1 MTTLNE
7 YQQYR
12 RDEDVPKTYEEGFG
26 WKAIIGG
33 LFVGFLL
40 VPGGMFLD
48 LMVGPGGY
56 GQAVNWVTI
65 ILFIEIAKRCRTTLS
80 KQETYILWSVAGGVL
95 FMSIGQYFT
104 SFIWNQYLVQ
114 SSFAAKFD
122 IAHRIPIWVAPPPGS
137 EAYAQRSLLHSDWW
151 PQLMLMAI
159 YIVWSQLNMYSLGYA
174 LFRITSDVER
184 LPFPMAPITAQGVTA
199 LAESDKETWRWR
211 VFTIGSIIGIAFGTI
226 YIAVPTITGVVFNS
240 PISLIPIPFIDLTQN
255 FQDILPA
262 VPLALGTDLSLIFV
276 GFVVPFWAVVGG
288 AIGGTLGQLVVNPIL
303 YNAGVLK
310 TWTRGSTVIETG
322 IANNTDFW
330 LSWGIGTGVGVALIG
345 FYNAIRGI
353 MRSGGFAKFSK
364 LKTPAGRGDIPVLLA
379 ILFYVVST
387 SGTIM
392 LCHALVP
399 KFPVWILLFFGFV
412 YTPLMSYVSARMVG
426 LTGATVG
433 FPYVKEASFVLSGY
447 KGIDIWWAP
456 IPLGDFGG
464 GTQSWRQ
471 MELTGTKFTSIIK
484 AHIFIVPV
492 AIVSSLF
499 FWSFIWKMG
508 EIPSATY
515 PYATKFWPMRAFWQ
529 CFWATATTTGNEY
542 FLSTIKQI
550 PVLCGGAFALIVY
563 TVLSILGL
571 PTLLLYG
578 IIGGLQVD
586 PMNAIPMLAAALV
599 GRFYFAR
606 RFGAENWRR
615 YTPILAAGYFCGY
628 GLIGMVSIAVS
639 LISKAVSQMPF

>member
-1 MTTLNE
+1 MTTALNE

-12 RDEDVPKTYEEGFG
+12 RDEDVPKAYEEGFG

-40 VPGGMFLD
+40 VPGGMFLN
-48 LMVGPGGY
+48 LMVGPSGY

-80 KQETYILWSVAGGVL
+80 KQETYILWAVAGGVL
-95 FMSIGQYFT
+95 GASIGSYFT

-122 IAHRIPIWVAPPPGS
+122 VAHRIPIWVAPPPGS
-137 EAYAQRSLLHSDWW
+137 EAYAQRWLLHSDWW

-159 YIVWSQLNMYSLGYA
+159 YIVWGQLNMYSLGYA

-184 LPFPMAPITAQGVTA
+184 LPFPMAPIAAQGVTA

-211 VFTIGSIIGIAFGTI
+211 VFTIASTIGIAYGTI
-226 YIAVPTITGVVFNS
+226 YVAVPTITGVVFGN
-240 PISLIPIPFIDLTQN
+240 PISLIPIPFIDLTKN

-276 GFVVPFWAVVGG
+276 GFVLPFWAVVGG
-288 AIGGTLGQLVVNPIL
+288 AIGGTLGQLIVNPIL
-303 YNAGVLK
+303 YHAGVLK

-345 FYNAIRGI
+345 FYNAFRGI
-353 MRSGGFAKFSK
+353 IRSGIGRSTS
-364 LKTPAGRGDIPVLLA
+364 LKVPVGRGDIPVLMA

-387 SGTIM
+387 TGTIM
-392 LCHALVP
+392 LCHTLVP
-399 KFPVWILLFFGFV
+399 KFPIWILLFFGFV

-426 LTGATVG
+426 LTGSTVG

-492 AIVSSLF
+492 AIISSLF

-515 PYATKFWPMRAFWQ
+515 PYATKFWPMNAFWQ

-542 FLSTIKQI
+542 FLSTIKEI

-563 TVLSILGL
+563 TVLSILNL

-586 PMNAIPMLAAALV
+586 PMNAIPMLGAALL

-606 RFGAENWRR
+606 RFGAENWSR